1 MEKMK
6 KIYYWS
12 PCLGK
17 VGTIVSTLNS
27 AYSLKRYDKNI
38 YEVAIINS
46 CGEWDEYKKEIKEN
60 NIELLDLGFKYF
72 KYLPYNGVI
81 QSRLSYVIIF
91 LLSLFPLLYLIKKNK
106 PDFVIAHL
114 ITSLPLFL
122 NKFFNKD
129 FKCILRISGYP
140 KLHFVRNYFWKVFTK
155 RIYKITCPTQ
165 ELLEKLIIKGFDKTK
180 LTFLPDAIVDIKKLS
195 NSKKKQINKKSTKKY
210 ILTVGRLT
218 KQKNYKYLINEIS
231 NFFKINH
238 TYDLYIVGEGE
249 EKKNLQKQ
257 IESLNMSDRIFLLGY
272 SNNTYTYMKNASLFI
287 LTSLWEEVGFVIVE
301 AAINNLFVVS
311 SDCPNGPKEF
321 LNNGKA
327 GILFKTNIKDEL
339 KNKLINFNENNFKEK
354 VQAKKNSM
362 KYTKFRHY
370 QKIKEIL
377 LN

>member
-1 MEKMK
+1 M
-6 KIYYWS
+6 
-12 PCLGK
+12 
-17 VGTIVSTLNS
+17 
-27 AYSLKRYDKNI
+27 
-38 YEVAIINS
+38 
-46 CGEWDEYKKEIKEN
+46 
-60 NIELLDLGFKYF
+60 
-72 KYLPYNGVI
+72 
-81 QSRLSYVIIF
+81 
-91 LLSLFPLLYLIKKNK
+91 
-106 PDFVIAHL
+106 
-114 ITSLPLFL
+114 
-122 NKFFNKD
+122 
-129 FKCILRISGYP
+129 
-140 KLHFVRNYFWKVFTK
+140 
-155 RIYKITCPTQ
+155 
-165 ELLEKLIIKGFDKTK
+165 LII
-180 LTFLPDAIVDIKKLS
+180 
-195 NSKKKQINKKSTKKY
+195 
-210 ILTVGRLT
+210 
-218 KQKNYKYLINEIS
+218 
-231 NFFKINH
+231 
-238 TYDLYIVGEGE
+238 GEGE

-272 SNNTYTYMKNASLFI
+272 SKNTYTYMKNASLFI